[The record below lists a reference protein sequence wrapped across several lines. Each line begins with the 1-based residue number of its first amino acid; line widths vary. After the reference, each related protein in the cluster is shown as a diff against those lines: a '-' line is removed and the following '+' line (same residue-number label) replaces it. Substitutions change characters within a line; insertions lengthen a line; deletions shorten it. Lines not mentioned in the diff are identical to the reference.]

1 MSGRRKEQYITGIQQ
16 IGIGVKDLQ
25 VSKIWYK
32 KYLGMEVQIFDDQA
46 DAPLMTQYTG
56 GKVHSRQALLSMNIS
71 GGGGMEVWQY
81 VSREP
86 EAPGVAPEL
95 GDLGIFAAKMKSN
108 DVRKSHKF
116 HTDSGLD
123 VSELMMNVNG
133 EQHYWLKDLH
143 GNWFNVVEGNDWFR
157 KPENEKQTGGV
168 YGAVIGVSDVEKA
181 MKLYCDVLGIDE
193 VIYDIQGTFD
203 DLPAA
208 ASRTG
213 RYRRVLLRKKSKAIG
228 AFSRLIGGVAIELV
242 QALDHAPRKIFKNR
256 YWGDLGFIH
265 LCFDVLDM
273 AHLKQVAGSAGF
285 PFTVDSANS
294 FSMGQAAGRFAYL
307 EDPDQTLIEL
317 VETHKVPIF
326 KKIGWYLD
334 LRKRGIEKPL
344 PNWMIGCMALTK
356 VR

>member
-1 MSGRRKEQYITGIQQ
+1 MSGKRKEQYITGIQQ

-25 VSKIWYK
+25 VSKLWYK
-32 KYLGMEVQIFDDQA
+32 RYLGMEVQIFDDQA
-46 DAPLMTQYTG
+46 EAPLMTQYTG

-86 EAPGVAPEL
+86 EAPEISPEP
-95 GDLGIFAAKMKSN
+95 GDLGIFAAKIKSN
-108 DVRKSHKF
+108 DVNASHKF
-116 HTDSGLD
+116 HVASGLE
-123 VSELMMNVNG
+123 VSASMINAIG
-133 EQHYWLKDLH
+133 EPHYWLRDPH
-143 GNWFNVVEGNDWFR
+143 GNWFNVVQGNDWFR
-157 KPENEKQTGGV
+157 QPRTEQQTGGV
-168 YGAVIGVSDVEKA
+168 LGAVIGVSDIEKA
-181 MKLYCDVLGIDE
+181 KKLYCDVLGINE
-193 VIYDIQGTFD
+193 VIYDIQDEFG

-213 RYRRVLLRKKSKAIG
+213 RYRRVLLRKRSKDIG
-228 AFSRLIGGVAIELV
+228 AFSRLIGGVEIELV
-242 QALDHAPRKIFKNR
+242 QALDREPRKIFKDR

-273 AHLKQVAGSAGF
+273 EHLKKVAHSAGF
-285 PFTVDSANS
+285 RFTVDSANS

-307 EDPDQTLIEL
+307 EDPDETLIEL

-334 LRKRGIEKPL
+334 LKKRGIEKPL
-344 PNWMIGCMALTK
+344 PNWMIGCMALSK
-356 VR
+356 VK